1 MSLDNSPYCF
11 RFEGRL
17 WVSEVDPAEALR
29 QFQAQRAWDTAAVR
43 RQRWWPAVT
52 IGAVLGIV
60 GIIALS
66 TWGNLPIA
74 LYLFTLP
81 VGVIIGSVLGAVV
94 NKRILGVDGVV
105 DSERPELVEVT
116 RVPFLVSRKAPED
129 ASRADIIQWS
139 KQGFVPKESEKGR

>member
-1 MSLDNSPYCF
+1 MALDNSPYCF
-11 RFEGRL
+11 RFEGKL
-17 WVSEVDPAEALR
+17 WVSEVDPAEAIR

-52 IGAVLGIV
+52 IGGLAGII

-66 TWGNLPIA
+66 NWGNLPIA

-81 VGVIIGSVLGAVV
+81 VGFGIGAVLGAIV
-94 NKRILGVDGVV
+94 NKRILGIDGTV

-116 RVPFLVSRKAPED
+116 RVPFSVSRKAPED
-129 ASRADIIQWS
+129 ASAADIIRWS
-139 KQGFVPKESEKGR
+139 KQGFVPKEPEAN